1 MDVVATPTQRCSNV
15 VTTLHKNSRISNE
28 KRKEKEKKA
37 LKIGAKSNWTLVVFW
52 LYFGCKVV
60 AVQRCYNV
68 FGSLHFYVVTT

>member
-1 MDVVATPTQRCSNV
+1 M
-15 VTTLHKNSRISNE
+15 K
-28 KRKEKEKKA
+28 KEKKRKKNT
-37 LKIGAKSNWTLVVFW
+37 LKIGVKSNWTLVVFW